1 MLAETNEAERL
12 EVALSVIVPTRNEGE
27 NVIILAR
34 RVADALEGVSYEL
47 IFADDSDDD
56 TPRHIM
62 ALARSDGHVRLLHRE
77 AFERAGGLATAVV
90 AGIRRSS
97 GAYVAVLRGNLQH
110 PPELLPK
117 LLVAA
122 EQADIAVFS
131 RYIPGGERQGP
142 GGTSQKRSS
151 RAGRMVARLLFRRV
165 RFCSDP
171 LSEFFVFRRE
181 VVSRVKLR
189 PVGTAAL
196 LEILVRGK
204 WSRLI
209 EVPYPAA
216 RRERQPVEGRADE
229 RMLYLQ
235 HLLALV
241 FQGTWGHGPVQYSR
255 VFEEKV
261 VPSLTPPA
269 ALGRDASGDAER
281 SPGVSP
287 PSWRRIAVQAL
298 GMWLVSRVL
307 LALMTYYSALFQANL
322 TSKNPVITP
331 DLLLGRWYQWDAT
344 NYMYI
349 AQFGYSGATGKILT
363 AFFPLYP
370 LLTHL
375 LSILIG
381 PGNELL
387 AGMVISNLATLAAFV
402 GLGCLVAREG
412 GTMRTIGQTILVLA
426 AYPFA
431 FFLAAAYTEGLF
443 LACAVWALY
452 AARRGWW
459 YLGIGCLL
467 LGGVSRSS
475 AVILILPLVYEFGR
489 QHGWWQWLVEK
500 ARQRDWRLLSRWS
513 WGQAFTLLGIVA
525 AVPAAFGIFALVC
538 EYIFGDPLLFVKA
551 QAHWNRIQLPLW
563 TALERGFAWQ
573 GAIVFLHE
581 GFWSYENARNLVD
594 LAPALIIG
602 IITLCSVR
610 RMPLSFT
617 LYMLGLLYITIDLP
631 VQIGRNT
638 VEFDS
643 AGRFLVLSVPI
654 FILFGRWSARSAWV
668 EMLLVG
674 GGFLLQAV
682 FAAYFL
688 SGGWLI

>member
-1 MLAETNEAERL
+1 MLAETKEGERL
-12 EVALSVIVPTRNEGE
+12 EVALSIIVPIRNEGE
-27 NVIILAR
+27 NVITLAR

-62 ALARSDGHVRLLHRE
+62 ALARADGHVRCLHRE
-77 AFERAGGLATAVV
+77 EPERAGGVATAVV
-90 AGIRRSS
+90 AGIRQSS
-97 GAYVAVLRGNLQH
+97 GAYVAVLRGNSQH

-131 RYIPGGERQGP
+131 RYIPEGGRKDLQGD
-142 GGTSQKRSS
+142 SQKLSS
-151 RAGRMVARLLFRRV
+151 RAARTIARMLFRRV
-165 RFCSDP
+165 RSCSDP
-171 LSEFFVFRRE
+171 LSGFFVFRRD
-181 VVSRVKLR
+181 VVQRVKLR
-189 PVGTAAL
+189 PVGTALL

-216 RRERQPVEGRADE
+216 RRKRQPVKGGAEE
-229 RMLYLQ
+229 KMLYLQ

-255 VFEEKV
+255 VDEETMI
-261 VPSLTPPA
+261 PSLNSPT
-269 ALGRDASGDAER
+269 ALEHNTSGGADQL
-281 SPGVSP
+281 PGVSP

-307 LALMTYYSALFQANL
+307 LALLTYYSALFQANL
-322 TSKNPVITP
+322 TSKNPVVTP
-331 DLLLGRWYQWDAT
+331 DLLLGRWDQWDAY
-344 NYMYI
+344 NYIYI
-349 AQFGYSGATGKILT
+349 AHYGYNEQVLT

-370 LLTHL
+370 FLTHL
-375 LSILIG
+375 LAFVIG
-381 PGNELL
+381 SGNELL
-387 AGMVISNLATLAAFV
+387 AGMIISNLAALVAFV
-402 GLGCLVAREG
+402 GLGCLVAQEG
-412 GTMRTIGQTILVLA
+412 GTTRTIGQTILVLA

-431 FFLAAAYTEGLF
+431 FFLAAAYTEALF

-459 YLGIGCLL
+459 YLGIGCML
-467 LGGVSRSS
+467 LGALCRSS
-475 AVILILPLVYEFGR
+475 AVILVLPLMYEFGR
-489 QHGWWQWLVEK
+489 RNGWWQGLVAK
-500 ARQRDWRLLSRWS
+500 ARQRNWRLLSRWS
-513 WGQAFTLLGIVA
+513 WSQAFTLLAI
-525 AVPAAFGIFALVC
+525 AVTVPLAFGVFALVC
-538 EYIFGDPLLFVKA
+538 ELTFGDPLLFVKE
-551 QAHWNRIQLPLW
+551 QAHWNRIQLPVW
-563 TALERGFAWQ
+563 TALERGFLWQ
-573 GAIVFLHE
+573 GAILFLHK
-581 GFWSYENARNLVD
+581 GFWSYENARNLID
-594 LAPALIIG
+594 LAPAIIIG
-602 IITLCSVR
+602 IITLCSIR
-610 RMPLSFT
+610 RIPISFT

-631 VQIGRNT
+631 VHIGQNT

-643 AGRFLVLSVPI
+643 AGRFLLLSVPI
-654 FILFGRWSARSAWV
+654 FILFGRWSARYAWV